1 MLATPRD
8 VSGTTVPEGTWHAE
22 QRHLAPQTLVLCVT
36 WCPEDPSRVG
46 EVLIVPPGSGD
57 RAYVFGRGDDEPSFR
72 KASQRLFLCRDRPGR
87 IVRSSPLALHH
98 VSREQLAITADRVES
113 LRVVNLG
120 RLPIEHNGRAVEKQI
135 TMVPN
140 DVLQLGRQ
148 IMLLCVRRPAWIA
161 QSPSSLEGEAAFGSA
176 DVHGIVGESPVIWEL
191 RRQIAFVAK
200 KPDRV
205 LVIGATGT
213 GKELVAQAIHA
224 SSPRARLPL
233 VAQNAATFPE
243 SLIDAELFGNAKNYP
258 NPGMPERAGLIG
270 RADGSTL
277 FLDEIGE
284 LSPPLQTHLLRLLDA
299 GEYRRLGEETLRRAS
314 LQVIAATNRPEGLK
328 ADVAARFTTHITTPE
343 LNERREDIPLLARII
358 MRRLLSSEAEPRSR
372 SNTTPSHLDSRLS
385 PSLVRRLVQHPYTA
399 HFRELQA
406 ILVRC
411 VQRASDH
418 GTIEWIEDEH
428 PRAVQPPAL
437 AHITPSPMP
446 STVDPRQLR
455 SEDVQSCL
463 ERHQGK
469 LEPAWRELGLSS
481 RHALRRLIEK
491 RRLNIRRP

>member
-1 MLATPRD
+1 
-8 VSGTTVPEGTWHAE
+8 
-22 QRHLAPQTLVLCVT
+22 
-36 WCPEDPSRVG
+36 
-46 EVLIVPPGSGD
+46 
-57 RAYVFGRGDDEPSFR
+57 
-72 KASQRLFLCRDRPGR
+72 
-87 IVRSSPLALHH
+87 
-98 VSREQLAITADRVES
+98 
-113 LRVVNLG
+113 
-120 RLPIEHNGRAVEKQI
+120 
-135 TMVPN
+135 MVPD

-148 IMLLCVRRPAWIA
+148 IMLLCVRRPAWIP
-161 QSPSSLEGEAAFGSA
+161 QSPAAGEGEAAFGSA
-176 DVHGIVGESPVIWEL
+176 DVHGIVGESPAIWEL

-205 LVIGATGT
+205 LVLGATGT

-224 SSPRARLPL
+224 SSPRAHLPL

-284 LSPPLQTHLLRLLDA
+284 LSPLLQTHLLRLLDA
-299 GEYRRLGEETLRRAS
+299 GEYRRLGDETLRRAS

-328 ADVAARFTTHITTPE
+328 ADVAARFTTRITTPD

-358 MRRLLSSEAEPRSR
+358 MRRLLSSEAESRLR
-372 SNTTPSHLDSRLS
+372 SNTTPSHLDSRFS
-385 PSLVRRLVQHPYTA
+385 PSLVRRLVRHPYTA
-399 HFRELQA
+399 HFRELEA

-411 VQRASDH
+411 VQRASGD
-418 GTIEWIEDEH
+418 GIIEWTEEEH
-428 PRAVQPPAL
+428 ARAAQPPPL
-437 AHITPSPMP
+437 TQPTPSPASP
-446 STVDPRQLR
+446 TVDPRELK
-455 SEDVQSCL
+455 SEDIQSCL

-491 RRLNIRRP
+491 RRLNVRRP